1 MKNLNVLLR
10 VIDKLE
16 QKQMDGTITMTE
28 CTILNT
34 LIEQAE
40 YQLQIINK

>member
-28 CTILNT
+28 CKILNT

-40 YQLQIINK
+40 YQLQFIK

>member
-10 VIDKLE
+10 VIENLE

-28 CTILNT
+28 ASILNR

-40 YQLQIINK
+40 YQLQFIK

>member
-10 VIDKLE
+10 VIENLE

-28 CTILNT
+28 CTILNR

-40 YQLQIINK
+40 YQLQLNN